1 MDQVVVTVFDSGA
14 MQIILMQKANH
25 GDQKWIRLWSLALI
39 VGQCESRRC
48 RSLVME
54 IEGPGCGHWL

>member
-25 GDQKWIRLWSLALI
+25 GDQKWIRSWSLSLT
-39 VGQCESRRC
+39 VGQCKS
-48 RSLVME
+48 S
-54 IEGPGCGHWL
+54 